1 MVSSKSLEQQFASA
15 RAAITSRIHAESD
28 FNQIDSSKYFS
39 KSEAIIGGQDSVH
52 NRSVVNAQP
61 QDNSTTPALG
71 EIDKKSPI
79 SISVTPVD
87 DMKKL
92 EAEPLSQTYKNFAKA
107 RRGMTLKAKKDEV
120 SNQGF
125 ES

>member
-1 MVSSKSLEQQFASA
+1 MVSSKSLEQQFSSA
-15 RAAITSRIHAESD
+15 RVAITSRIHAESD

-39 KSEAIIGGQDSVH
+39 KSEAIISGQDSIH
-52 NRSVVNAQP
+52 NRRLINTQL
-61 QDNSTTPALG
+61 QDNSTTPAHKHGKKLSLHFLH

-92 EAEPLSQTYKNFAKA
+92 GAEPLS
-107 RRGMTLKAKKDEV
+107 
-120 SNQGF
+120 
-125 ES
+125 